1 MLTKIDYGETIY
13 DTTYHDFKPGREGVV
28 IMNGLK
34 RQAPSKLGMV
44 IGETTVTRG
53 MRLGTSLQYKEKS
66 SAEKF
71 PYRYRKWDARVQG
84 LVSEIR
90 RFQVDDIRR
99 AMFTVHKAFLDFER
113 EKDYAACDDMLR
125 SLDVAELDLK
135 VLMSL
140 LMASNP
146 VKAHLSYR
154 QVFYAR
160 VEKRSHLL
168 DSFDKVR
175 SLFDR
180 LK

>member
-1 MLTKIDYGETIY
+1 MLTKIDYNETIY
-13 DTTYHDFKPGREGVV
+13 DTTYHDFKPSRESIVV
-28 IMNGLK
+28 MNRLK
-34 RQAPSKLGMV
+34 HQAPSIIGMV
-44 IGETTVTRG
+44 IGGTTVTRG

-66 SAEKF
+66 SAEEF
-71 PYRYRKWDARVQG
+71 PYRYRRWDVKVQG

-90 RFQVDDIRR
+90 RCQAEDIRQ
-99 AMFTVHKAFLDFER
+99 AMYIVHKAFLDFER

-135 VLMSL
+135 ILMSL
-140 LMASNP
+140 LLASNP
-146 VKAHLSYR
+146 VKDHLSYR

-160 VEKRSHLL
+160 VEKRSHQL

-175 SLFDR
+175 SLFYR